1 MKKMTLISLITLT
14 IGLSLVIL
22 GAVFASITTWGAGF
36 NPGVLAD
43 TFQSI
48 GYVIAAFSGIV
59 LTAIGV
65 SSAVNEKGK

>member
-14 IGLSLVIL
+14 IGLAMVII

-36 NPGVLAD
+36 NPGVLSD

-48 GYVIAAFSGIV
+48 GYVVAAFSGIV
-59 LTAIGV
+59 LTAVGV
-65 SSAVNEKGK
+65 THAVGHDKK